1 MKSVNLGSERTWP
14 VILKLALPAMAAQI
28 VNVLYSIVDKIYVGQ
43 LGNDP
48 LAGIGVC
55 APIGTTLTAFAF
67 WVSLGGGPLFSMS
80 LGEKREDNARKILAN
95 SFLLLIL
102 FAVVL
107 DILTYALMSPMLYA
121 FGASTFSFPYAKEYL
136 EIYLIGLVFSIL
148 SLGLNEFLTAQGMSL
163 AAMLSTLVACLLN
176 IGLDPLFM
184 FACHLGI
191 RGAALATILCQFVS
205 FLVSLFLLLRKKTEI
220 RLTFGSYDIK
230 LMGKILKLGFSP
242 FIILATDSILLIVYN
257 KAFQHYGSLVPSSS
271 VDALYAEGKE
281 NTDYGDFLIEVN
293 TIVSSFESLV
303 TGPLLGISTGT
314 QPILAY
320 NYGAKR
326 EDLIKK
332 SEKQIFT
339 FAIVFTAVCFG
350 LSYLLERPF
359 AELFIRFQSSGGN
372 GAAYQEALVEKSVR
386 YIQVYMF
393 AIVPLSLQ
401 YVTVDG
407 LTGMG
412 QANTSIWLSIN
423 RKFFVMLPAILLFP
437 LIFQAMGKSPV
448 EVAES
453 SFYAEFVADIASAIT
468 STTVY
473 FIVLPKI
480 LKKRMETKKTSLV

>member
-1 MKSVNLGSERTWP
+1 MKSVNLGSEKTWP
-14 VILKLALPAMAAQI
+14 VILRLALPAMAAQI

-43 LGNDP
+43 LGNGP

-55 APIGTTLTAFAF
+55 APVTTALSAFAF
-67 WVSLGGGPLFSMS
+67 WISLGGGPLFSMS
-80 LGEKREDNARKILAN
+80 LGEKREDNAKKILAN
-95 SFLLLIL
+95 SFLMLIV
-102 FAVVL
+102 FALIL
-107 DILTYALMSPMLYA
+107 DILAYSLMKPMLYA
-121 FGASTFSFPYAKEYL
+121 FGASSHSYIYAKQYL
-136 EIYLIGLVFSIL
+136 QIYLIGLVFAIL

-163 AAMLSTLVACLLN
+163 EAMLSTLAACLLN

-184 FACHLGI
+184 FVAKMGI
-191 RGAALATILCQFVS
+191 EGAALATILCQFVS
-205 FLVSLFLLLRKKTEI
+205 FVVSLFLLLRKKTPI
-220 RLTFGSYDIK
+220 RLSFGSYDIK

-242 FIILATDSILLIVYN
+242 FIILATDSFLLIAYN
-257 KAFQHYGSLVPSSS
+257 EAFQHFGSLVPSSS
-271 VDALYAEGKE
+271 LVPIFGE
-281 NTDYGDFLIEVN
+281 NASENSYGDFLIEVN

-326 EDLIKK
+326 EGLIKK

-339 FAIVFTAVCFG
+339 FAIVFTAVCFA

-359 AELFIRFQSSGGN
+359 AELFIRFQSSADAS
-372 GAAYQEALVEKSVR
+372 AAYKEAIIEKSVR
-386 YIQVYMF
+386 YIQVYMYV
-393 AIVPLSLQ
+393 IVPLSLQ

-423 RKFFVMLPAILLFP
+423 RKFFVMLPAIFLFP
-437 LIFQAMGKSPV
+437 LLFQAMGKDAI

-453 SFYAEFVADIASAIT
+453 SFYAEFVADLASAIV
-468 STTVY
+468 STAVY
-473 FIVLPKI
+473 FFVLPKI
-480 LKKRMETKKTSLV
+480 LKKRMTSQKKAVV

>member
-80 LGEKREDNARKILAN
+80 LGEKREDNARKILSNA
-95 SFLLLIL
+95 FLLLIL
-102 FAVVL
+102 FSVLLDVVA
-107 DILTYALMSPMLYA
+107 YAAMDPMLHA
-121 FGASTFSFPYAKEYL
+121 FGASAHSFPYAKQYL
-136 EIYLIGLVFSIL
+136 SIYLAGLLFSIL

-184 FACHLGI
+184 FACHMGI
-191 RGAALATILCQFVS
+191 QGAALATILCQFVS

-220 RLTFGSYDIK
+220 RLSFGHYDFR
-230 LMGKILKLGFSP
+230 LMAKILKLGFSP
-242 FIILATDSILLIVYN
+242 FIILATDSVLLVVYN
-257 KAFQHYGSLVPSSS
+257 EAFQHYGSLVPPSSLTGLFGS
-271 VDALYAEGKE
+271 SATEE
-281 NTDYGDFLIEVN
+281 NYGDFLIEVN
-293 TIVSSFESLV
+293 TIVASFESLV
-303 TGPLLGISTGT
+303 TGPLLGISSGT

-320 NYGAKR
+320 NYGAR
-326 EDLIKK
+326 RQDLIKK
-332 SEKQIFT
+332 SERQIFL
-339 FAIVFTAVCFG
+339 FAILFCTACFG
-350 LSYLLERPF
+350 FSYLLEKPF
-359 AELFIRFQSSGGN
+359 AELFIRFQASGVN
-372 GAAYQEALVEKSVR
+372 PAYQKALIEKSVR
-386 YIQVYMF
+386 YIRVYMY
-393 AIVPLSLQ
+393 AIIPLSLQ

-412 QANTSIWLSIN
+412 QANISIWLSIN

-437 LIFQAMGKSPV
+437 YVFQKMGKSPV
-448 EVAES
+448 DVAES
-453 SFYAEFVADIASAIT
+453 SFYAEFLADIDSAVV
-468 STTVY
+468 STAVY
-473 FIVLPKI
+473 LVALPKV
-480 LKKRMETKKTSLV
+480 LRKRMNSQTAAVV